1 MGRALPPQQD
11 TREWELPAQGP
22 LWRPG
27 GPAPTAAMLRVLIL
41 ALLWRGSLSQLSGFT
56 LTVPQSVSV
65 QEGFCVFVP
74 CTFTYSA
81 SYNTY
86 NFWDYK
92 PDTRL
97 YGYWYKD
104 PANESQDPPVA
115 SSDPSRGVSQ
125 ETQGRFRLVGEL
137 VHGDCSL
144 LISEAQWRDTG
155 RYFFRFEK
163 GTLRYSYLF
172 NSDGT
177 DAKVAISVPDP
188 PGPPNIT
195 WTLTRNGRRVPDV
208 WGAEGDVVSLETQE
222 GDSLSLSCEVGSRP
236 KGTLS
241 WAKGNES
248 LSPGQEGAGR
258 LELPNLS
265 RGDAGEYRCWVKNS
279 YGSASRALR
288 VHVQT
293 LEKTLQITVSR
304 ANRSDPQLFQ
314 DSSTLVANG
323 SQLSARKGDS
333 LRFLCSVA
341 SSPPAVLGWVRGSQ
355 IVEGA
360 SLEGENQLWLELPN
374 VTVED
379 GGLYGCWAQNKQSS
393 AQGTFQLLIEYSPQ
407 LGTRLNSS
415 CRRQGPSIS
424 CSCSLRS
431 QPLPQLQW
439 QVDGE
444 PLTGNSSRGALQV
457 SSWAQGDEAV
467 STLNWTGS
475 GVGGPRIFC
484 LGSNPHGSYAVLHF
498 DFRLPQRGAEEP
510 GRLLGLGVA
519 CGLGV
524 AVSFFLL
531 GLCVIKLWGREPALP
546 RAEPGEMANGSQA
559 KLMADDASLIY
570 SNVTTIPM
578 GHKTPAA
585 CRTKGVQDE
594 AAAAQAPLGPGEPDE
609 LHYATINFS
618 KLQRKLGESPEAPD
632 TEYSEVRL
640 K

>member
-393 AQGTFQLLIEYSPQ
+393 AQGTFQLLIE
-407 LGTRLNSS
+407 
-415 CRRQGPSIS
+415 C
-424 CSCSLRS
+424 
-431 QPLPQLQW
+431 
-439 QVDGE
+439 
-444 PLTGNSSRGALQV
+444 
-457 SSWAQGDEAV
+457 
-467 STLNWTGS
+467 
-475 GVGGPRIFC
+475 
-484 LGSNPHGSYAVLHF
+484 
-498 DFRLPQRGAEEP
+498 AEEP

>member
-195 WTLTRNGRRVPDV
+195 WTLTRNGRR
-208 WGAEGDVVSLETQE
+208 
-222 GDSLSLSCEVGSRP
+222 
-236 KGTLS
+236 
-241 WAKGNES
+241 
-248 LSPGQEGAGR
+248 
-258 LELPNLS
+258 
-265 RGDAGEYRCWVKNS
+265 
-279 YGSASRALR
+279 
-288 VHVQT
+288 
-293 LEKTLQITVSR
+293 
-304 ANRSDPQLFQ
+304 